1 MLPPR
6 RARQGVLVTDNLRTR
21 IGVIRFQI
29 ASWLFGKID
38 RWLDRYLDRLSEEQ
52 LENLYRKAT
61 RAGSV
66 PTPEGDDD

>member
-1 MLPPR
+1 MSEIR
-6 RARQGVLVTDNLRTR
+6 RIDA
-21 IGVIRFQI
+21 IRFRI
-29 ASWLFGKID
+29 ASWLFRTID

-66 PTPEGDDD
+66 PTPEGDDE